1 MTNQK
6 QPVLIRGSTKLAR
19 VAMTLEMTLW
29 MNSLSLSKVL
39 IPNWRMAMSLLSR
52 WTVNELQKQ
61 KETKQWKLK
70 MFGIVGFY
78 VFYEEEWG
86 LHLQNWPHVD
96 DSRISSIQTIL
107 QPRNP
112 GKNCLILPL
121 HCLHHHHL
129 VLFKTPFDGLRYRGH
144 EIGNPRSSW
153 YLKYQLSVPQW

>member
-61 KETKQWKLK
+61 KETKQWNIKDVWDRRILCVLWR
-70 MFGIVGFY
+70 G
-78 VFYEEEWG
+78 WG
-86 LHLQNWPHVD
+86 LHLQNLSQVD
-96 DSRISSIQTIL
+96 DFRISSIQTIL

-112 GKNCLILPL
+112 GKNCLILLL

-129 VLFKTPFDGLRYRGH
+129 VLFNNLLDGFQHDTRLLDLTNKGLL
-144 EIGNPRSSW
+144 
-153 YLKYQLSVPQW
+153 YLLSLHAIYI